1 MSKRR
6 NPKKDRTARR
16 RRPAADSQRGSRL
29 ARWEPELVPMV
40 MAGALPES
48 VPLMG
53 AASVCLARMAD
64 VRGPAAS
71 CVTSCLV
78 VREALAVFGITSC
91 VEAVGVEVENSHGD
105 RTMYGHPEGP
115 RYNADGTFDGH
126 TVLMVTGAHRLLD
139 PTVQQFREVPRR
151 ADAAMPL
158 IAPIGQLGELAG
170 KPAGTEL
177 SIVRSDHVITYILLE
192 PQHRQAWR
200 SPAVDALAGEFRGQ
214 GEDVAAIV
222 LELTRRLDGER
233 AAPPYP
239 RLRRQLAAIDGMEF
253 ADGPMEGCYF
263 ADPVTGKQVRLTGV
277 T

>member
-1 MSKRR
+1 V
-6 NPKKDRTARR
+6 RR
-16 RRPAADSQRGSRL
+16 RRPDAGSRPGL
-29 ARWEPELVPMV
+29 RAARWDPELVPLV

-71 CVTSCLV
+71 CVTCCLI
-78 VREALAVFGITSC
+78 VREALAVFGITSR
-91 VEAVGVEVENSHGD
+91 VEAVGVEVENSHGH
-105 RTMYGHPEGP
+105 RRMYGHPEGP
-115 RYNADGTFDGH
+115 RYNADGSFNGH
-126 TVLMVTGAHRLLD
+126 TVVVVTAAGRLVD

-151 ADAAMPL
+151 ADTAMPL
-158 IAPIGQLGELAG
+158 IAPMGNLGDLAG
-170 KPAGTEL
+170 YPAGTKL
-177 SIVRSDHVITYILLE
+177 RVGRSDHVITYSLLE
-192 PQHRQAWR
+192 LRHRQAWR
-200 SPAVDALAGEFRGQ
+200 SPAVDALAGDFRGQ

-239 RLRRQLAAIDGMEF
+239 RLRRQLAAVDGMELT
-253 ADGPMEGCYF
+253 DDPVTGCYF
-263 ADPVTGKQVRLTGV
+263 ANPATGERLRLTDV